1 MNEYLST
8 IYTSYYTTPFG
19 KKVWAFLNEH
29 DNKIRMET
37 ASDLNHPAVEPLT
50 ILLVLEFGE
59 YIRNDHIKQM
69 MSDMV
74 LQIME
79 SRNFHLSSNNIKIH
93 FGDLFDVGSNFSRN

>member
-8 IYTSYYTTPFG
+8 IYSNYYSIPFG

-37 ASDLNHPAVEPLT
+37 ASDLDHPAVEPLS
-50 ILLVLEFGE
+50 IILVLEFGD
-59 YIRNDHIKQM
+59 YIRDNNIKLM
-69 MSDMV
+69 MEDMV

-79 SRNFHLSSNNIKIH
+79 SRNFHLISNNIKIH